1 MKPINLKTFM
11 NVNLITILTR
21 RTSFIENFSQA
32 GSTFAAMLDP
42 AARAHL
48 AALPPRDAHKKAS
61 QYCHTAYICIY
72 RLREYNVNASS
83 ALNYL
88 SYNIC

>member
-1 MKPINLKTFM
+1 MVSN
-11 NVNLITILTR
+11 R
-21 RTSFIENFSQA
+21 ASFIENSSA
-32 GSTFAAMLDP
+32 WPEVLSPPCWIRP

-83 ALNYL
+83 AFEYL
-88 SYNIC
+88 TLLKFK